1 MNPPREPRLSSRLA
15 LRALASLAV
24 LLAGVACVPALNTAG
39 GTLAA
44 ALGLAA
50 GGTLRLAWDL
60 GWVLLSVF
68 AAVWLPARWS
78 PIWPRGLALGMSVV
92 LVGAVAWDAWTMGGD
107 FPRGFVVALVVGAPL
122 AAAVAMV
129 IAARGIRRR
138 NVG

>member
-1 MNPPREPRLSSRLA
+1 MSPPLGPRIRNSRA

-24 LLAGVACVPALNTAG
+24 LLAAGACVPALNNAG
-39 GTLAA
+39 GALAS
-44 ALGLAA
+44 ALGFAA
-50 GGTLRLAWDL
+50 GGTLRLAWDA

-78 PIWPRGLALGMSVV
+78 PLWPRGLALCLSVL
-92 LVGAVAWDAWTMGGD
+92 LVGGVAWSAWTMGAD
-107 FPRGFVVALVVGAPL
+107 FPRGFVVALLVGAPI

-138 NVG
+138 NDG